1 MSYVKSTMYVR
12 RSLLSKQINKC
23 IKKRH
28 SVTDMQKTKKKK
40 NHLKKMGKMHG
51 SLSQEIKRAICL
63 TTSVNMMNRVETE
76 MNSLKR
82 PQCKPACFQAPQGIK
97 K

>member
-1 MSYVKSTMYVR
+1 MSYAKSTMYVR
-12 RSLLSKQINKC
+12 SILLSKQINKC

-28 SVTDMQKTKKKK
+28 SVTDMQKTKKK